1 MYTIVR
7 DNGKIPA
14 IQADLGA
21 SVYTTKA
28 VEKAYLMVRDR
39 IVRGVYSP
47 GLRVTEKEI
56 ADATG
61 VSRTPVR
68 EALRRL
74 QADGFVKVIPNAGAV
89 VTEWTDN
96 NMRDVFELRALLESY
111 GAQRAAER
119 ITDEGIRELRKL
131 AEKQYEESV
140 RQAPGYVE
148 RIGEVNSRF
157 HRTLQAYSG
166 NERLVAML
174 PALIEAPLVLKTFT
188 RYEHADLV
196 RSASHHL
203 EIVSALEARDGEW
216 AASVMRS
223 HIHAAHAALRG
234 TESSTAPIA
243 REAG

>member
-1 MYTIVR
+1 
-7 DNGKIPA
+7 
-14 IQADLGA
+14 
-21 SVYTTKA
+21 VYTTKA

-47 GLRVTEKEI
+47 GLRVTEQEI
-56 ADATG
+56 ANATG

-74 QADGFVKVIPNAGAV
+74 QADGFVNVVPNAGAV
-89 VTEWTDN
+89 VTQWTDN

-119 ITDEGIRELRKL
+119 ITPAGVLELKKL
-131 AEKQYEESV
+131 AERQYEESV
-140 RQAPGYVE
+140 RQAPGYIE

-157 HRTLQAYSG
+157 HRSLQEFSG
-166 NERLVAML
+166 NARLVAML
-174 PALIEAPLVLKTFT
+174 PALIEAPLVLRTFS
-188 RYEHADLV
+188 RYEHSDLV

-203 EIVSALEARDGEW
+203 EIVSALEARNGDW

-223 HIHAAHAALRG
+223 HILAAQVAFRQNESTEVLRASGAA
-234 TESSTAPIA
+234 
-243 REAG
+243 

>member
-1 MYTIVR
+1 M
-7 DNGKIPA
+7 
-14 IQADLGA
+14 
-21 SVYTTKA
+21 YTTKA

-39 IVRGVYSP
+39 IVRGVYAP
-47 GLRVTEKEI
+47 GLRVTEQEI

-74 QADGFVKVIPNAGAV
+74 QADGFVSVTPNAGAV
-89 VTEWTDN
+89 VTQWTEN

-119 ITDEGIRELRKL
+119 ITPAGINELKKL
-131 AEKQYEESV
+131 AERQYEESV
-140 RQAPGYVE
+140 RQAPGYIE

-157 HRTLQAYSG
+157 HRSLQEFSG
-166 NERLVAML
+166 NARLVAML
-174 PALIEAPLVLKTFT
+174 PALIEAPLVLKTFS
-188 RYEHADLV
+188 RYEHSDLV

-203 EIVSALEARDGEW
+203 EIVSALEARNGEW

-223 HIHAAHAALRG
+223 HILAAQVAFRQN
-234 TESSTAPIA
+234 
-243 REAG
+243 EAHEAIPTSQAG

>member
-1 MYTIVR
+1 M
-7 DNGKIPA
+7 
-14 IQADLGA
+14 
-21 SVYTTKA
+21 YTTKA

-47 GLRVTEKEI
+47 GLRVTEQEI
-56 ADATG
+56 ANATG

-74 QADGFVKVIPNAGAV
+74 QADGFVNVVPNAGAV
-89 VTEWTDN
+89 VTQWTDN

-119 ITDEGIRELRKL
+119 ITPAGVLELKKL
-131 AEKQYEESV
+131 AERQYEESV
-140 RQAPGYVE
+140 RQAPGYIE

-157 HRTLQAYSG
+157 HRSLQEFSG
-166 NERLVAML
+166 NARLVAML
-174 PALIEAPLVLKTFT
+174 PALIEAPLVLRTFS
-188 RYEHADLV
+188 RYEHSDLV

-203 EIVSALEARDGEW
+203 EIVSALEARNGDW

-223 HIHAAHAALRG
+223 HILAAQVAFRQNESTEVLRASGAA
-234 TESSTAPIA
+234 
-243 REAG
+243 

>member
-1 MYTIVR
+1 MSTIVAR
-7 DNGKIPA
+7 GSKSPLLSDDGKTDRQEGSIA
-14 IQADLGA
+14 AQVHD
-21 SVYTTKA
+21 V
-28 VEKAYLMVRDR
+28 LMER
-39 IVRGVYSP
+39 ILDMELPPFQELSEAR
-47 GLRVTEKEI
+47 LAAEF
-56 ADATG
+56 G

-74 QADGFVKVIPNAGAV
+74 QADGFVKVTPNAGAV
-89 VTEWTDN
+89 VTQWTDN

-119 ITDEGIRELRKL
+119 ITDQGILELKRL
-131 AEKQYEESV
+131 AERQYEESV
-140 RQAPGYVE
+140 RRAPGYIE
-148 RIGEVNSRF
+148 RIGELNSHF

-188 RYEHADLV
+188 RYEHADLL

-203 EIVSALEARDGEW
+203 EIVSALEAHDGEW

-223 HIHAAHAALRG
+223 HIHAAHAALRRADA
-234 TESSTAPIA
+234 SATALA
-243 REAG
+243 HEAG